1 MLTITNMLSQSLVLF
16 GALLP
21 LLLLNKQLRA
31 KRGALSKA
39 ASLADINWLLLVSVG
54 HVALCH
60 FSGITAIVSTA
71 LLSLYAV
78 LIWLDAMLFVQY
90 RIEVNR
96 ETIMWFFKG
105 TKGLMKGIPHLLE
118 VLKRFKPAVLIPFM
132 AIACFIFAAMQMWA
146 VTACLGGILW
156 LLCGSFI
163 ETGAKSRMIWA
174 CIGGLLVSLPLIPG
188 IPVGANGIIM
198 LAVILAVLTLNGYA
212 TVAKAKAEFFTTPS
226 LLPNILLSDNFSAQ
240 DTADGEPLRPYV
252 PLLSPPKKASY
263 LAIVK
268 APMLFLLPWSRWGVM
283 YSPMMTHQCN
293 RRW

>member
-54 HVALCH
+54 HVALCQL
-60 FSGITAIVSTA
+60 SGITAMVSTA
-71 LLSLYAV
+71 LLGLYAV

-118 VLKRFKPAVLIPFM
+118 VLKRFKPAVLIPYM
-132 AIACFIFAAMQMWA
+132 AIACFIFAAMQLRA
-146 VTACLGGILW
+146 VTA
-156 LLCGSFI
+156 
-163 ETGAKSRMIWA
+163 
-174 CIGGLLVSLPLIPG
+174 
-188 IPVGANGIIM
+188 
-198 LAVILAVLTLNGYA
+198 
-212 TVAKAKAEFFTTPS
+212 
-226 LLPNILLSDNFSAQ
+226 
-240 DTADGEPLRPYV
+240 
-252 PLLSPPKKASY
+252 
-263 LAIVK
+263 
-268 APMLFLLPWSRWGVM
+268 
-283 YSPMMTHQCN
+283 
-293 RRW
+293 